1 GVDGA
6 RLLLH
11 PRPPRNSAAQEPRL
25 RAPDDKGHQCRPRD
39 DRPGTRRA
47 RNRPER
53 PRDDR
58 RPVVAWSQG
67 VDLSQFNSVY
77 DWTRVWT
84 SLDFVVHRT
93 TIGQYTLDAMF
104 DARLEHLRGRLW
116 GAYHVLTPGADPA
129 AQARSEE

>member
-1 GVDGA
+1 M
-6 RLLLH
+6 
-11 PRPPRNSAAQEPRL
+11 
-25 RAPDDKGHQCRPRD
+25 
-39 DRPGTRRA
+39 
-47 RNRPER
+47 
-53 PRDDR
+53 
-58 RPVVAWSQG
+58 AWSQG

-129 AQARSEE
+129 AQAKAVMTLLENPDRALRMARHARRVAVRYTWPHVREAWARAYAGQVT